1 VSAYLLGVDVGT
13 QSSKGALVTLDGRV
27 VTHHAVEHG
36 VSRPF
41 PGWAEHDADEVW
53 WADVAKIIQA
63 LLRQG
68 SVNPA
73 NVAAVG
79 VSALAPAMVPV
90 GARGR
95 PLRPG
100 ILYGIDTRAHVEIES
115 LNRELGWDTPDA
127 SPARR
132 LQAQSVSPKIVWF
145 REHEPELW
153 RNTCKILGATGYIVH
168 RLTGAY
174 VVDPGN
180 AEALAPFYDPA
191 TASWDPAMCNRFGV
205 PLSVLPEIHEATDV
219 VGTVTPEAARQT
231 GLAVGTPVIC
241 GSMDVL
247 AAYLS
252 SGVIQDGEGCV
263 VFGSTMCMSV
273 LASVPR
279 CHALLYGGRSLVP
292 GLYRLSGGMASSG
305 ALTRWFRDNFAPHEA
320 RTELQS
326 GISAYQ
332 QLSEDAAAIPP
343 GSDGIIVLPYFSGE
357 RTPIFDIDARGLIL
371 GLTMSHTRHH
381 LYRGLLEG
389 VAYGVRHHFDL
400 MAEVGVVPRRLV
412 AVGGGSQSEL
422 WTQTLSD
429 VTGQT
434 LECVDQPIGPA
445 LADAFLAGYGIGLF
459 SDFVPLAERWV
470 RIGRTVRPDPR
481 ITAVYDQYY
490 RVYRRLYD
498 RTAEEM
504 HELARL
510 SAIQSDSVL
519 TGPERRF
526 HSSRP
531 TLSSAPSNIDVSM

>member
-1 VSAYLLGVDVGT
+1 
-13 QSSKGALVTLDGRV
+13 
-27 VTHHAVEHG
+27 

-53 WADVAKIIQA
+53 WGDVARIVQA
-63 LLRQG
+63 LLTQV
-68 SVNPA
+68 SVDPA

-90 GARGR
+90 GVHGR

-100 ILYGIDTRAHVEIES
+100 ILYGIDTRAHVEIEW

-145 REHEPELW
+145 REHEPERW
-153 RNTCKILGATGYIVH
+153 QKTCKILGATGYIVH

-180 AEALAPFYDPA
+180 AEALVPFYDPR
-191 TASWDPAMCNRFGV
+191 TASWDPAMCDRFRV

-219 VGTVTPEAARQT
+219 VGSVTPEAARQT

-241 GSMDVL
+241 GAMDVL
-247 AAYLS
+247 AEYLS
-252 SGVIQDGEGCV
+252 SGVIQEDEGCV

-273 LASVPR
+273 LSSVPR
-279 CHALLYGGRSLVP
+279 FHALLYGGRSLVP

-305 ALTRWFRDNFAPHEA
+305 ALSRWFRDNFAPLEV
-320 RTELQS
+320 RTERQS

-332 QLSEDAAAIPP
+332 LLSDDAATVPP
-343 GSDGIIVLPYFSGE
+343 GSAGIMVLPYFSGE
-357 RTPIFDIDARGLIL
+357 RTPIFDINARGLIL

-389 VAYGVRHHFDL
+389 VTYGVRHHFDL

-422 WTQTLSD
+422 WTQILSD

-434 LECVDQPIGPA
+434 LECVDRSIGPA

-459 SDFVPLAERWV
+459 SDFAPLAERWV

-481 ITAVYDQYY
+481 VTTVYDQYY
-490 RVYRRLYD
+490 RVYRRLYE

-510 SAIQSDSVL
+510 GAIQSDSVQ
-519 TGPERRF
+519 TGAE
-526 HSSRP
+526 HSAGADRP
-531 TLSSAPSNIDVSM
+531 AVLGAADG